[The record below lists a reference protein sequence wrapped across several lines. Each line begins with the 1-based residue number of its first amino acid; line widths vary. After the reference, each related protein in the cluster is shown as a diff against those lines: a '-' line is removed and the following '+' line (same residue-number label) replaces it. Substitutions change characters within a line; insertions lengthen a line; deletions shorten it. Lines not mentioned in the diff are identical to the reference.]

1 MAKVTREEILKIAQ
15 MSQLDIQKD
24 EIEPLMSQVEQVLN
38 YAERVKEIATQIQEQ
53 PDKNVNVF
61 REDVIVRTD
70 NEPILAQAPERE
82 GNYFVVPMILEGNE

>member
-15 MSQLDIQKD
+15 MSQLDIHKD
-24 EIEPLMSQVEQVLN
+24 EIEQLMSQVEQVLS

-61 REDVIVRTD
+61 REDVVVRTD

>member
-15 MSQLDIQKD
+15 MSQLDIHKD

-53 PDKNVNVF
+53 SDKNVNVF